1 MRSSEII
8 IRRATLPDCPGI
20 LAIYNEAVLTTT
32 ASYDYEPQ
40 TLEHRQAWWTA
51 RDRDRYA
58 VFVAEE
64 RSESEPGRIVG
75 WSALNPFHDRI
86 GYQFTAENSVYV
98 AAERRGRGLG
108 SLLLAPLIPAAEER
122 GLHAIIAAIDA
133 ANEASLR
140 LHARF
145 GFEPVGRFRRVGYKF
160 GRWLDVIYL
169 ERLLA
174 EPVGPRPSGGLETQ
188 KWATVPPTDEVGA
201 GERT

>member
-1 MRSSEII
+1 MSSEIV
-8 IRRATLPDCPGI
+8 IRRAAWPDCPGI
-20 LAIYNEAVLTTT
+20 LAVYNEAVLTTT
-32 ASYDYEPQ
+32 ASYDYQPQ
-40 TLEHRQAWWTA
+40 TLEQRQAWWTA
-51 RDRDRYA
+51 REQDRYA

-64 RSESEPGRIVG
+64 RGGEEAGRIVG
-75 WSALNPFHDRI
+75 WSALNPYHSRI

-108 SLLLAPLIPAAEER
+108 SRLLAPLIPAAEER

-133 ANEASLR
+133 ENDASLR

-160 GRWLDVIYL
+160 GRWLDVVYL

-174 EPVGPRPSGGLETQ
+174 EPVEDGN
-188 KWATVPPTDEVGA
+188 VGSTR
-201 GERT
+201 GTS